1 MKKYLFLVLPLF
13 FINCYLIGQE
23 TDPDATNE
31 IEEVVVTATSRETN
45 IFEVPYN
52 ISAVSG
58 SDVDSRGILDSAE
71 LLRSFAG
78 ISTIDRGSRLS
89 LIHI

>member
-13 FINCYLIGQE
+13 FINSYLIGQE
-23 TDPDATNE
+23 ADSDATNE

-52 ISAVSG
+52 ISAISG
-58 SDVDSRGILDSAE
+58 SFVVTAPASILE
-71 LLRSFAG
+71 LVTAPED
-78 ISTIDRGSRLS
+78 I
-89 LIHI
+89 